1 MAKYL
6 VDTHTHIHD
15 PTDREL
21 SAADTFRHAHEL
33 GIDKIITIGTDP
45 QNSLQAKEF
54 AEEWAE
60 KGEKIFW
67 TYGFHPNE
75 YTEKDRL
82 DLTNTLNM
90 ASEALKSPQNV
101 GVGEIGLDYHFDGY
115 SAEMQRELLLEMLQL
130 AQDNQKPV
138 SFHVRDAFDD
148 FWPIF
153 DNFKL
158 PTSVMHSFS
167 DSKKNLAE
175 ALKRDLYIGV
185 NGLSTFADIA
195 HPPLERAI
203 FETDAPY
210 LTPKQFRGTMNK
222 PGYVKYIAEWA
233 AEYYKVEF
241 GEVVRITTENAEK
254 IFKI

>member
-1 MAKYL
+1 MANYL
-6 VDTHTHIHD
+6 IDTHTHIHD

-21 SAADTFRHAHEL
+21 SAADTFKHAHEL
-33 GIDKIITIGTDP
+33 GIEKIITIGTDP

-54 AEEWAE
+54 AEEWAG

-75 YTEKDRL
+75 YTKKDRAN
-82 DLTNTLNM
+82 LTNTLNM
-90 ASEALKSPQNV
+90 ASEALKSPQNAA
-101 GVGEIGLDYHFDGY
+101 VGEIGLDYHFDGY
-115 SAEMQRELLLEMLQL
+115 SAEMQRELLLAMLQL

-167 DSKKNLAE
+167 DSKKNLE
-175 ALKRDLYIGV
+175 ESLKRGLYIGV
-185 NGLSTFADIA
+185 NGLSTFADLA
-195 HPPLERAI
+195 HPPLERMML
-203 FETDAPY
+203 ETDAPY
-210 LTPKQFRGTMNK
+210 LTPKPFRGTMNK
-222 PGYVKYIAEWA
+222 PGYVKHIAEWA
-233 AEYYKVEF
+233 TEYYKVDF
-241 GEVVRITTENAEK
+241 DEVAAITSANAEK